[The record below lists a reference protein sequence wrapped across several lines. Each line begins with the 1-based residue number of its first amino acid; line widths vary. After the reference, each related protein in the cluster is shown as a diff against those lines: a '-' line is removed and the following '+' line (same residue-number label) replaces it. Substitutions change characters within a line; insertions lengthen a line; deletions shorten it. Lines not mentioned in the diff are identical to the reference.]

1 MVCTGVKTGVTTN
14 DKEKADVLAEFFSSV
29 YTREP
34 DGNWDLPE
42 GKQPEFSYLECDV
55 SVAAIHKL
63 LDKINTNKSPGPD
76 GIHPRVLY
84 EAREMLCLPLSLLFI
99 QSLKTGILPTDWKVA
114 NITAIHKKGS
124 KTDPGNYRPVS
135 LTSIVCKLMETL
147 IRDSLVNYM
156 NNNNYFSNKQ
166 FGFISGRST
175 VLQLIQIL
183 DSWTEILD
191 RGGCV
196 DVVYCDFMKAFD
208 KVPHRR
214 LLQVLKYYGILGSV
228 LNWIKDFLRDRKHRV
243 VVNGAESNW
252 QDVLSGIPQGSVL
265 GPILF
270 VIYINTLPGVVD
282 SSQLY
287 LFADDTKIF
296 KEITCVQDCEQLQQD
311 IDKMYSWTANSLLK
325 FHPDKCSTMRIG
337 RTNLEDF
344 DYVMGPDKTVLKHSS
359 VERDIGVFI
368 DDKLNFDEHIH
379 NKVSKANSVMGIIR
393 RTFEYLNNRTF
404 LLLYKALV
412 RPHLEYANQVWS
424 PMFKRQETVVE
435 NVQRRATKLIP
446 GMQNLSYEDR
456 LKKLN
461 LPTLKYRR
469 IRGDMIEIFKILSAK
484 YDKRVSDF
492 IPLHKSERY
501 TRGHQYKIKKE
512 QIRLN
517 VRKNSFVCR
526 SVDLWNSLPPTVVGA
541 PTVKAFEAR
550 LDKLWRDQPF
560 RYNWEADLPQGK
572 STTELTQ
579 EAEAGLLSDND
590 L

>member
-1 MVCTGVKTGVTTN
+1 MK
-14 DKEKADVLAEFFSSV
+14 FFSSV

-55 SVAAIHKL
+55 SVATIHKL

-228 LNWIKDFLRDRKHRV
+228 LN
-243 VVNGAESNW
+243 
-252 QDVLSGIPQGSVL
+252 
-265 GPILF
+265 
-270 VIYINTLPGVVD
+270 
-282 SSQLY
+282 
-287 LFADDTKIF
+287 
-296 KEITCVQDCEQLQQD
+296 
-311 IDKMYSWTANSLLK
+311 
-325 FHPDKCSTMRIG
+325 
-337 RTNLEDF
+337 
-344 DYVMGPDKTVLKHSS
+344 
-359 VERDIGVFI
+359 
-368 DDKLNFDEHIH
+368 
-379 NKVSKANSVMGIIR
+379 
-393 RTFEYLNNRTF
+393 
-404 LLLYKALV
+404 
-412 RPHLEYANQVWS
+412 
-424 PMFKRQETVVE
+424 
-435 NVQRRATKLIP
+435 
-446 GMQNLSYEDR
+446 
-456 LKKLN
+456 
-461 LPTLKYRR
+461 
-469 IRGDMIEIFKILSAK
+469 
-484 YDKRVSDF
+484 
-492 IPLHKSERY
+492 
-501 TRGHQYKIKKE
+501 
-512 QIRLN
+512 
-517 VRKNSFVCR
+517 
-526 SVDLWNSLPPTVVGA
+526 
-541 PTVKAFEAR
+541 
-550 LDKLWRDQPF
+550 
-560 RYNWEADLPQGK
+560 
-572 STTELTQ
+572 
-579 EAEAGLLSDND
+579 
-590 L
+590 